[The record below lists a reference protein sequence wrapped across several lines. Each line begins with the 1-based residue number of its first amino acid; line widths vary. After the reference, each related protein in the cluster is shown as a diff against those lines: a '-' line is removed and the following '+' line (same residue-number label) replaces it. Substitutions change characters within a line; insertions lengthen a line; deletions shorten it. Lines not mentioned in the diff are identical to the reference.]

1 MTAID
6 LTGRV
11 ALVTGASRGIGRAI
25 ALELGKAGAHV
36 IATARTTGALEEV
49 DDLIRAAGGS
59 TTLVPLDLL
68 SSDGIEQLG
77 TIVEERWGKLDI
89 LLSNAGQLGVLTPA
103 AQVKSKTWNEVIG
116 VNLLAPA
123 RLIRAFEALL
133 MKSDTGG
140 RAVFIS
146 SGAASSRRAFWAP
159 YAASKSGL
167 DALVQSWADEHK
179 NNPLRINLLYPG
191 AVRTVMRARAFPG
204 EDARTL
210 PEPAALWPLIAELVA
225 DDCRRHG
232 EIVRADVK
240 LATA

>member
-11 ALVTGASRGIGRAI
+11 ALVTGASRGIGRAM

-59 TTLVPLDLL
+59 STLVPLDLL

-77 TIVEERWGKLDI
+77 AIVEERWGKLDI
-89 LLSNAGQLGVLTPA
+89 LLANAGQLGVLTPA
-103 AQVKSKTWNEVIG
+103 GQVKAKTWNEVIG

-133 MKSDTGG
+133 LKSDTGG

-146 SGAASSRRAFWAP
+146 SGAATSRRAFWAP
-159 YAASKSGL
+159 YAASKAGL
-167 DALVQSWADEHK
+167 DALVQSWADEHN
-179 NNPLRINLLYPG
+179 NNPLRINLVYPG
-191 AVRTVMRARAFPG
+191 AVRTVMRAKAFPG
-204 EDARTL
+204 EDANAL
-210 PEPAALWPLIAELVA
+210 PEPGTLWPLIAELVS
-225 DDCRRHG
+225 DDCQRHR
-232 EIVRADVK
+232 EIVKA
-240 LATA
+240 

>member
-11 ALVTGASRGIGRAI
+11 ALVTGASRGIGRAM

-59 TTLVPLDLL
+59 STLVPLDLL
-68 SSDGIEQLG
+68 SGDGIEQLG
-77 TIVEERWGKLDI
+77 AIVQERWGKLDI
-89 LLSNAGQLGVLTPA
+89 LLANAGQLGVLTPA
-103 AQVKSKTWNEVIG
+103 AQVKAKTWNEVIG

-133 MKSDTGG
+133 LKSETGG

-146 SGAASSRRAFWAP
+146 SGAAESRRAFWAP
-159 YAASKSGL
+159 YAASKAGL
-167 DALVQSWADEHK
+167 DALALSWADEHH
-179 NNPLRINLLYPG
+179 NNPLRINVVYPG
-191 AVRTVMRARAFPG
+191 AVRTVMRAKAFPG
-204 EDARTL
+204 EDANTL
-210 PEPAALWPLIAELVA
+210 PEPASLWPLIAELVSP
-225 DDCRRHG
+225 DCRRHR
-232 EIVRADVK
+232 EIIKA
-240 LATA
+240 